1 MLNHCLLKREKTS
14 SSAEPLISHNERC
27 CTKKTTSSMP
37 QHNGLGNAKCKLG
50 AIRIQCMLAA
60 TQNTQLACR
69 NLVPNNFV
77 HIKYTGQYVFN
88 SPTHCMPHSIM
99 LWHTTHIPW
108 SLYRA
113 PYGHCHAPRA
123 VYDAW
128 ENAGLAPHPT
138 HSTQFSSVGNGGTR
152 WRKCTRKS
160 LQCKYMLLRNV
171 TEKASV
177 RILPS
182 SWHPQLN
189 LYWLKPMPFT
199 AFCRLRLAE
208 H

>member
-1 MLNHCLLKREKTS
+1 
-14 SSAEPLISHNERC
+14 
-27 CTKKTTSSMP
+27 MP
-37 QHNGLGNAKCKLG
+37 QHNGLENAKYKLR
-50 AIRIQCMLAA
+50 ANRFQCMFAA
-60 TQNTQLACR
+60 TQNIQLAFR

-113 PYGHCHAPRA
+113 PYGHCHALRA

-128 ENAGLAPHPT
+128 ENAALAPHPT

-152 WRKCTRKS
+152 
-160 LQCKYMLLRNV
+160 
-171 TEKASV
+171 
-177 RILPS
+177 
-182 SWHPQLN
+182 
-189 LYWLKPMPFT
+189 
-199 AFCRLRLAE
+199 
-208 H
+208 